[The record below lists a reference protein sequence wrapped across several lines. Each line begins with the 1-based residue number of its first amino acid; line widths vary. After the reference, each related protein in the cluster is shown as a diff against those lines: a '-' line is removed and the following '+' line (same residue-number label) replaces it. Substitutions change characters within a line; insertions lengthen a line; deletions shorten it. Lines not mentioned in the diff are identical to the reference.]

1 MKLILT
7 TAVQHLGEAGDVVEV
22 RDGYGRNYLLP
33 QGHAIAYN
41 RGTAKQIEGIRRAR
55 NARVI
60 RDNEHALQLREQ
72 LEALTVRVPANVSV
86 SGKLFGAVTGSDVA
100 VAVKRA
106 GGPALDK
113 RAIKPWKP
121 IKRLGTHSEGP
132 PEGHCGRVPRGTRP
146 QCCAAGAPRFAA
158 PSNPPRGPVRALL
171 RGARRA
177 VVEAEGRSLPE
188 RDDPVDGASA
198 GGVRWRRAWR
208 PNHERQP
215 GARRDRGDLPRHRR
229 DRPGGGEQGSGW
241 GPSWRRA

>member
-113 RAIKPWKP
+113 RAIKPLKP
-121 IKRLGTHSEGP
+121 IKRLGNHSVQVRLTDAVKMRLDIE
-132 PEGHCGRVPRGTRP
+132 VV
-146 QCCAAGAPRFAA
+146 AAG
-158 PSNPPRGPVRALL
+158 
-171 RGARRA
+171 
-177 VVEAEGRSLPE
+177 
-188 RDDPVDGASA
+188 
-198 GGVRWRRAWR
+198 
-208 PNHERQP
+208 
-215 GARRDRGDLPRHRR
+215 
-229 DRPGGGEQGSGW
+229 
-241 GPSWRRA
+241 